1 MRIDG
6 VSEETDA
13 DGTVTSHFE
22 YFRQREEM
30 SDRGFGMP
38 ITTAEE
44 LKAEDRQLKTET
56 ARLSRSP
63 RCLSPQST
71 CD

>member
-30 SDRGFGMP
+30 YDGRSFSM
-38 ITTAEE
+38 TMAED
-44 LKAEDRQLKTET
+44 LHAEDRQLKTET
-56 ARLSRSP
+56 ARYPDP
-63 RCLSPQST
+63 RAVYRDPT